1 MSDLKILGVDPGM
14 RNLGYGVISYNEESG
29 EKVIER
35 CGVLRVPV
43 KFKGNDAL
51 LFMKNELNDIFK
63 TGLFSDIDKAVIET
77 PRAAF
82 GAIQAWALIPVAVV
96 AGFVMSYFETEDISL
111 CSPSEWNKSK
121 KKEKTHELLQKELG
135 EISTWGFNFEP
146 KNAKHKEHVL
156 DAIGIANWHLK
167 KEFTGD

>member
-1 MSDLKILGVDPGM
+1 MKQKIFLFV
-14 RNLGYGVISYNEESG
+14 
-29 EKVIER
+29 
-35 CGVLRVPV
+35 VPPN
-43 KFKGNDAL
+43 GIN
-51 LFMKNELNDIFK
+51 
-63 TGLFSDIDKAVIET
+63 
-77 PRAAF
+77 R
-82 GAIQAWALIPVAVV
+82 
-96 AGFVMSYFETEDISL
+96 
-111 CSPSEWNKSK
+111 K